1 MKADVATL
9 MEDSFSIPPKGFMI
23 MKKFLDTVVRAF
35 FSGTDH
41 IRIGLIKCSNSP
53 HVVFRLNDHM
63 TRREILKGIQYT
75 PFYNWEVTY
84 YIYWKGLAVY
94 DGSVSEG

>member
-1 MKADVATL
+1 

-23 MKKFLDTVVRAF
+23 MKKFLDTVVHAF

-75 PFYNWEVTY
+75 PFYNWEVTH
-84 YIYWKGLAVY
+84 ILERPCGL
-94 DGSVSEG
+94 